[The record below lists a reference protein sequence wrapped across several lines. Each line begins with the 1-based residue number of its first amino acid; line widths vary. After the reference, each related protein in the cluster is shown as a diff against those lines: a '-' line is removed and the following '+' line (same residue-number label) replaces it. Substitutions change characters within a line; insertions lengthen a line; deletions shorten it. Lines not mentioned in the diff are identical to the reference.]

1 MPFKVVS
8 GAGVGAAAVVV
19 GLSLAGPQAL
29 GVANADTSAAD
40 STSVSAGLADPS
52 VVSGQT
58 RPPARPAAS
67 RAGRGVKPSESVVS
81 GVRPLASAD
90 VTSARVARGLASVK
104 DPAAEPSRQR
114 PAASSKYAPS
124 ASTGLRAVGAAV
136 AEPSDGGQAET
147 DVLLDAPEATAV
159 PLAAVG
165 AADGAA
171 EPGRAERGA
180 AVRGLSDH
188 GYTALQAQAV
198 ASRYM
203 FFDGASN
210 WLNSLPASP
219 VTDFLQG
226 ALVLMRRTFLPYRE
240 VVAVGEGVDPYDLPT
255 APPANFDTGKY
266 TWYATRDNGADLY
279 PVSLQ
284 PILRAG
290 FGAPLLDGLAREDYS
305 KDGVRGFI
313 INNSKNAIV
322 IEIDNVESGY
332 IDTQAVLVPGARVAF
347 LLNTRNDF
355 FSPSVFFNSID
366 LYNWDGEGKP
376 IDSRRPKRWTE
387 LTLRDPFVGYPE
399 TRFYPDGVRPY
410 SNQRSY
416 SEGESHS
423 ELWGQTDIWVKREY
437 LPPQGWVPELSKEF
451 QDRYPNSYDI
461 DKTRDWPIFTI
472 VVNNLFW

>member
-1 MPFKVVS
+1 MLSS
-8 GAGVGAAAVVV
+8 GVRVGAAAFVV

-29 GVANADTSAAD
+29 GVASAD
-40 STSVSAGLADPS
+40 STDVGSVSVGAAPSPGAVPVSAAVRSAAGRAARSSHSAAGAVVQGQSSAGETPNVAVRASASLKPVLAVRDRRQAKAPSTVRGADARWAAAAAVALRSGVDVPS
-52 VVSGQT
+52 VTALAVSVPDVSVSG
-58 RPPARPAAS
+58 
-67 RAGRGVKPSESVVS
+67 
-81 GVRPLASAD
+81 
-90 VTSARVARGLASVK
+90 
-104 DPAAEPSRQR
+104 DPAAV
-114 PAASSKYAPS
+114 PA
-124 ASTGLRAVGAAV
+124 
-136 AEPSDGGQAET
+136 
-147 DVLLDAPEATAV
+147 
-159 PLAAVG
+159 
-165 AADGAA
+165 
-171 EPGRAERGA
+171 RAERGA

-240 VVAVGEGVDPYDLPT
+240 VVPVGEGVDPYDLPT

-266 TWYATRDNGADLY
+266 TWYATRDLPVVGLEKK
-279 PVSLQ
+279 VSLQ

-290 FGAPLLDGLAREDYS
+290 FGAPLLDGKAREDYS
-305 KDGVRGFI
+305 NDGVRGFI

-322 IEIDNVESGY
+322 IEIDNVEDGY

-347 LLNTRNDF
+347 LLNTRNDR
-355 FSPSVFFNSID
+355 SSVLPSALFNSIYF
-366 LYNWDGEGKP
+366 YNWDGRGKA
-376 IDSRRPKRWTE
+376 IGYGNEERQKLFTE

-437 LPPQGWVPELSKEF
+437 LPPQGWVPELSKEY